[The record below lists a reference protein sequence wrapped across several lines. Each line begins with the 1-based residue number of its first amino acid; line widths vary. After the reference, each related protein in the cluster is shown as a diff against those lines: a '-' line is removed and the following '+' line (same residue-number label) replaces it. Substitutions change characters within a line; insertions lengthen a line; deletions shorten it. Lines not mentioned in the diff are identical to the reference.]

1 MGGVISRSPYL
12 LSSLFLS
19 GDVSNELNPD
29 AMNEKIYSVEA
40 GWTYHTASFN
50 FNLNAYHT
58 IWKDKTLARSLD
70 ITDAAG
76 NPDRGIINMQ
86 GVNSLHQGVEAELDY
101 KPVKWFSVR
110 GMLSL
115 GNWIWTNNAVGYF
128 YNSQGQPLADAKG
141 KIASGIYAADHAKMT
156 LNPKRMSKKAVL
168 HSSPVVLASPSIL
181 WRISV
186 WDLIGSISPTTTP
199 TMP

>member
-1 MGGVISRSPYL
+1 
-12 LSSLFLS
+12 
-19 GDVSNELNPD
+19 
-29 AMNEKIYSVEA
+29 
-40 GWTYHTASFN
+40 
-50 FNLNAYHT
+50 
-58 IWKDKTLARSLD
+58 
-70 ITDAAG
+70 
-76 NPDRGIINMQ
+76 MQ

-141 KIASGIYAADHAKMT
+141 KIASGIYANDHAKMT
-156 LNPKRMSKKAVL
+156 LNQKDVKEGGSAQFT
-168 HSSPVVLASPSIL
+168 SSLGFTSIL

-186 WDLIGSISPTTTP
+186 WDFDWKYFSNYYADYALNSRDLNLNGVKTLRRLGRCLLTICSTSLQATPSIWVVTRRPSLV
-199 TMP
+199 M